1 MKKNKKEEKRKG
13 GRKPGDRSTAA
24 LEAALI
30 FGLQSSA
37 EPDCL
42 KAMNSWICT
51 KQERKAIGQL
61 AKKCLSLG
69 GGGCRKQHCCGTTCG
84 IENTFQA
91 SASALEDFG
100 SSH

>member
-1 MKKNKKEEKRKG
+1 MKEEKRKG

-42 KAMNSWICT
+42 KAKNSWICT
-51 KQERKAIGQL
+51 KQEKKAIGQL
-61 AKKCLSLG
+61 AKKCLSFGGRWVSEAALLRDNLWDRKYLSGLG
-69 GGGCRKQHCCGTTCG
+69 
-84 IENTFQA
+84 
-91 SASALEDFG
+91 L
-100 SSH
+100 SS